1 MNLQFS
7 ICFSLNL
14 SHESWCFAKNFS
26 VLRTALLHWNLIS
39 GLIWN
44 LLSSVFAFCEF
55 WFLLLNLKFLFL
67 ILFFLLKS
75 IYDIIHISCF
85 LFKERCELTCT
96 LFVLNFEISLII
108 LFSCF
113 RGPYWI
119 CTSLFLAKLPVK
131 YSDWNV
137 LLMKSHFFFLVF
149 AYGTSFNIL
158 LLNCCELVSMRVI
171 GFELFNAVL
180 FFDFS
185 NE

>member
-1 MNLQFS
+1 MIQRKRWRRDQDAALLKFLLLPSLLFHFLVKPNSQLAEIIRFSERTLGTISNRWVNLQFS

-75 IYDIIHISCF
+75 IFDIIHISCF

-108 LFSCF
+108 LFSYF

-119 CTSLFLAKLPVK
+119 CTSLFLAKLPV
-131 YSDWNV
+131 
-137 LLMKSHFFFLVF
+137 
-149 AYGTSFNIL
+149 
-158 LLNCCELVSMRVI
+158 
-171 GFELFNAVL
+171 
-180 FFDFS
+180 
-185 NE
+185 